1 MATAQRDLPEKRRPG
16 RPPAIDKVVAHV
28 DGRPVTAAQQI
39 VQAVAAGN
47 YMETAAAAA
56 GITKE
61 TLYEWLRVGAKA
73 HQKDG
78 RLSRHEQAC
87 ADFSDAIAQAL
98 AQSEATDVTRLAQ
111 LAAGGLQVRTVT
123 EKANVI
129 QGPAGEQVQMVERT
143 TKTETLAPN
152 ASVVM
157 WRLER
162 RFGKRW
168 GRKQEI
174 TGAEG
179 GPITLDLAAS
189 ARSVI
194 EDKLDEIAERI
205 VPSGPVTP
213 PEG

>member
-1 MATAQRDLPEKRRPG
+1 MARPTKLNDETAK
-16 RPPAIDKVVAHV
+16 AICDV
-28 DGRPVTAAQQI
+28 
-39 VQAVAAGN
+39 VAAGN
-47 YMETAAAAA
+47 YIETAAAAA

-61 TLYEWLRVGAKA
+61 TLYEWLRVGAAA

-78 RLSRHEQAC
+78 RLSKHEQAC
-87 ADFSDAIAQAL
+87 CAFSDAIATAL
-98 AQSEATDVTRLAQ
+98 ASSEAADVTRLAQ

-123 EKANVI
+123 EKAQVI
-129 QGPAGEQVQMVERT
+129 DGPNGQQVQVIERT
-143 TKTETLAPN
+143 TKMETLAPS
-152 ASVVM
+152 AAVVM

-205 VPSGPVTP
+205 VPTTPAPAVTP